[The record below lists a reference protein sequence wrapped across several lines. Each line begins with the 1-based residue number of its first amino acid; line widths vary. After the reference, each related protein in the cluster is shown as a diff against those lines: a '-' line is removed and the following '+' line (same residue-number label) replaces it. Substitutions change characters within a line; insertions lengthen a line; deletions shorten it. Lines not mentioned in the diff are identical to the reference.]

1 SHPDVHATNVMED
14 AHGSLLVV
22 DTGAWFINGC
32 PISRVAKPEIRGS
45 IYRIRRIGAPVVKDP
60 RGDALQLESKA
71 PADLARFLEDKR
83 PFVQDR
89 ALELLVA
96 EGPAAVQALAGVR
109 QRSLSDDVKCKAV
122 FGLFRIGA
130 PEAEAQVRAALRDTS
145 FTVRIAAAT

>member
-1 SHPDVHATNVMED
+1 VQRHVLYREGATFRTEDEDFLTSSDPDFHPTDVMED
-14 AHGSLLVV
+14 ADGSLLVV

-96 EGPAAVQALAGVR
+96 AGPAAVQSLAGVR
-109 QRSLSDDVKCKAV
+109 
-122 FGLFRIGA
+122 G
-130 PEAEAQVRAALRDTS
+130 T
-145 FTVRIAAAT
+145 